1 MFGSPTAAPR
11 KARRASVRC
20 RVLPPIVS
28 IAVLYPATCLAY
40 FDPNAGGWLFQ
51 LLFPVIV
58 ALGGAWVLFKAR
70 VQRMVGKLRRRHKER
85 E

>member
-1 MFGSPTAAPR
+1 M
-11 KARRASVRC
+11 RC

>member
-1 MFGSPTAAPR
+1 MNPG
-11 KARRASVRC
+11 RRAGVLG
-20 RVLPPIVS
+20 RVLPPIVLV
-28 IAVLYPATCLAY
+28 AALYPATCFAY